1 MAWELLP
8 PVSSR
13 EQKWG
18 SWEVGGSR
26 ASWKLQLSLS
36 GPLPSAPHSPP
47 QPPGLKAL
55 GRVSR
60 KKEVACSHVHLLSAC
75 FRGASPGPGLQGHSS
90 RLPRVSERGP
100 DRGSTPSGGGFP
112 SCAPLAECCSVRG
125 HACSSRSL
133 QGVGIPSSPN
143 YNLSEGRDCVLLFI
157 SSCPQRMV
165 VYIWYLIHTSVRPI
179 D

>member
-1 MAWELLP
+1 MGKL
-8 PVSSR
+8 
-13 EQKWG
+13 G
-18 SWEVGGSR
+18 SWGIESELEAPAVFVRPASICPSFTPT
-26 ASWKLQLSLS
+26 ASW
-36 GPLPSAPHSPP
+36 P
-47 QPPGLKAL
+47 
-55 GRVSR
+55 
-60 KKEVACSHVHLLSAC
+60 E
-75 FRGASPGPGLQGHSS
+75 SPGPCFKEERGSLFPCAPPERLFPWRLPRAGSPGHSS

-165 VYIWYLIHTSVRPI
+165 VYIWCLIHTSVGPI